1 MGRTW
6 CKSRATLNEYSA
18 MPKLG
23 QVIGARSATGGD
35 NLSGKLFRKQQGNR
49 LSHAAIAAN
58 YKYLSWFHL
67 QFSF

>member
-1 MGRTW
+1 
-6 CKSRATLNEYSA
+6 